1 MTTTPF
7 RIGFLPLV
15 DAALPILAREL
26 GFAEAEGIALELVRD
41 MSWATVNDRLLYGH
55 SDAAH
60 LLAPLA
66 IATTLGLGRPATPL
80 SVPFVLGLN
89 GNAITLRPDL
99 ATQVT
104 AVGAPGDVAAIG
116 ARLAEV
122 AQAARE
128 RGTPLRFGVVHRY
141 SSHNYMLRYWLI
153 GCGIDPDRDV
163 AIVTVAPPFAADAL
177 AAGEIDGICVGEPW
191 NSVAVDRGVGVIVAV
206 TSQIWLRGVE
216 KVLAMRTARMEEESD
231 LTHRLL
237 RALYRAGST
246 KATPARMEE
255 ESDLTHRL
263 LRALYRAGVA
273 FVDPAR
279 REEIAAIL
287 AGPDYLDGSA
297 TLIGH
302 AISDRIVFA
311 QGAAPIDVP
320 DFMFQHREAA
330 NFPWVSQ
337 AAWLY
342 AQMCIAGHAA
352 PNPADYDAAQR
363 VFRPDVY
370 RAALRP
376 LGVPLPGASSKLE
389 GGIVEALGV
398 GTTQGRLI
406 MGADRFFDARSF
418 DPADL
423 AGYLG
428 GFEA

>member
-26 GFAEAEGIALELVRD
+26 GFAEAEGISLELIRD
-41 MSWATVNDRLLYGH
+41 ISWATVNDRLLYGH

-99 ATQVT
+99 AAQVT
-104 AVGAPGDVAAIG
+104 AVGAPGGVAAIG
-116 ARLAEV
+116 ARLAIV

-153 GCGIDPDRDV
+153 GCGIDPDADV

-216 KVLAMRTARMEEESD
+216 KVLAMRTARMEED
-231 LTHRLL
+231 
-237 RALYRAGST
+237 
-246 KATPARMEE
+246 P
-255 ESDLTHRL
+255 DLTHRL

-279 REEIAAIL
+279 REDIAAIL
-287 AGPDYLDGSA
+287 AGPAYLDGSA

-311 QGAAPIDVP
+311 RGAAPIDVP

-342 AQMCIAGHAA
+342 AQMTIAGHV
-352 PNPADYDAAQR
+352 PANATSYDAAQR

-406 MGADRFFDARSF
+406 LGADRFFDARSF

-428 GFEA
+428 GF